1 LGELEVEEDGGGS
14 TCMIELAN
22 ALRAEVERA
31 SVRFRTWSEA
41 DATRAKDAG
50 KWSKKEILGH
60 LIDSAANNHQR
71 FVRAQLTGPFIGPG
85 YDQQGWVSVH
95 AYRQRPWQELVELWV
110 ALNRH
115 VAVVIESVPDE
126 KLKTPCTIGEDAPV
140 SLEWL
145 MQDYIRHLK
154 HHLEQIEGS

>member
-1 LGELEVEEDGGGS
+1 
-14 TCMIELAN
+14 MNELAN
-22 ALRAEVERA
+22 ALRAEVDRA
-31 SVRFRTWSEA
+31 LVQLTSLPEA
-41 DATRAKDAG
+41 DAAREKGPG

-71 FVRAQLTGPFIGPG
+71 FVRAQLAGPFIGPG

-95 AYRQRPWQELVELWV
+95 VYRQRPWQELVELWV

-115 VAVVIESVPDE
+115 VAVVIESVPDG
-126 KLKTPCTIGEDAPV
+126 KLNTPCTIGEDQPV

-145 MQDYIRHLK
+145 MRDYLRHLK
-154 HHLEQIEGS
+154 HHLAQIEAS